1 MGEMYLDRE
10 TMEIPYKH
18 LSYYKSL
25 LYFWK
30 YNLKIQIK
38 YTLAWKF
45 IILELISLSIYSH
58 IPGLTFYFILMEERN

>member
-1 MGEMYLDRE
+1 MGETCLNRE
-10 TMEIPYKH
+10 TMEILPYNKH

-25 LYFWK
+25 FYSWK

-45 IILELISLSIYSH
+45 IILELISLSIYSR
-58 IPGLTFYFILMEERN
+58 ISELTF